1 MNQRCYPVKKKRIAC
16 AKFPEKRDE
25 SLLHCSTEYKTPGL
39 HTYSRVSNSRG
50 CTHLFFRGFSLTHA
64 LIGYLHDFQN
74 SSLPRK
80 IFAFGSIW
88 KTFLTKNVNYGHF
101 IHLHD
106 FSNEKRQKK
115 KKMFI
120 HNTFYEFREFG
131 CFRKIP
137 RSTLIRYLH
146 DLRFFMIFPHSRL
159 LDLHGY

>member
-1 MNQRCYPVKKKRIAC
+1 MQKSYCTTKNRRLFCWFSCPYSHPIWYIGVNHITLEYLIAVD
-16 AKFPEKRDE
+16 AR
-25 SLLHCSTEYKTPGL
+25 T
-39 HTYSRVSNSRG
+39 
-50 CTHLFFRGFSLTHA
+50 FFGGGFSLTHA

-115 KKMFI
+115 NKMFI

-146 DLRFFMIFPHSRL
+146 DLKDFS
-159 LDLHGY
+159 